1 MTIHDNELTSLENAF
16 KYLILER
23 VERCEIT
30 VFENHRKSLNQH
42 CMSILMYKNWWKLP
56 KLKSSNDTFLVIF
69 KQCEGADERCS
80 NIS

>member
-30 VFENHRKSLNQH
+30 VFENHRKSLIQN
-42 CMSILMYKNWWKLP
+42 
-56 KLKSSNDTFLVIF
+56 
-69 KQCEGADERCS
+69 CERSELCLHFMCTKV
-80 NIS
+80 N